1 MANNGAFALSCGGGD
16 QGVTAGYYSGGTLAG
31 DGDLVGTNIKSSVDI
46 FGVTGTV
53 IESSGD
59 AVAGDVLTGKTFSN
73 AGAAGVSGTMANI
86 GAFALS
92 CGVGDQGV
100 TAGYYSGGTL
110 AGDADLVAG
119 NILSGVDI
127 FGVTG
132 TAAVASYPALVPKTG
147 QTSTVPINSAPTGSD
162 GNLQRGVSW
171 PTPRFTDNS
180 NGTVTDNLTGLIWLK
195 NANCANATR
204 DWTTALS
211 DVTQLNTDGTMN
223 SNNCGDTSNG
233 GSYQTD
239 WRLPNRFEFESLL
252 DLRYVSPSVPNTAG
266 TGQWTEGQPFSG
278 VLSEYY
284 WSGSTYASSTSNAW
298 FVSLSDG
305 YVSYTIKAG
314 TNYVWPVR
322 GGQ

>member
-1 MANNGAFALSCGGGD
+1 
-16 QGVTAGYYSGGTLAG
+16 
-31 DGDLVGTNIKSSVDI
+31 
-46 FGVTGTV
+46 

-110 AGDADLVAG
+110 AGDGDLVEG
-119 NILSGVDI
+119 NIVNGVDI

-132 TAAVASYPALVPKTG
+132 TATAAAYPAIVPKTG
-147 QTSTVPINSAPTGSD
+147 QTPTVPLNPAPTGSD
-162 GNLQRGVSW
+162 GDLQRGASW
-171 PTPRFTDNS
+171 PSPRFTDNS

-195 NANCANATR
+195 NANCAAATR

-211 DVTQLNTDGTMN
+211 DVVQLNTDGTMN
-223 SNNCGDTSNG
+223 TNNCADTSNG
-233 GSYQTD
+233 GSNQTD
-239 WRLPNRFEFESLL
+239 WRLPNRFELESLADISQYNPAL
-252 DLRYVSPSVPNTAG
+252 P
-266 TGQWTEGQPFSG
+266 TGHPFSS
-278 VLSEYY
+278 VQSSRY
-284 WSGSTYASSTSNAW
+284 WSSSTYANNTSSTWAMN
-298 FVSLSDG
+298 LTDG
-305 YVSYTIKAG
+305 DVDYVSKTSVYYT
-314 TNYVWPVR
+314 WPVR